1 MEICTSVFRERIGYF
16 TLIELLSSAPSARAS
31 MFSSFNYRP
40 MPLKLPN
47 FVGQSLCVLALAL
60 PFCGLSATHAA
71 SKPGLSAVTLVTAT
85 EYYFAPLD
93 YYFVT
98 SRDADK
104 TLLDAMSNWQ
114 RTGQF
119 FNVFSAPVAG
129 SSGLTR
135 YYFDKIA
142 KSSSRGSH
150 FYTVLDAERDA
161 LASLNL
167 NNSQTA
173 KLPYNEGNDSYT
185 LPPVTEGVGGVC
197 ATGTSSVYRL
207 FRGNASFPDDP
218 NHRFTTN
225 LATYQDFVSSG
236 WDGEG
241 VKFCIPQTLAS
252 TVDCPQKGYFPDV
265 SLTANYID
273 KNLDG
278 KTHWATNAAL
288 QPSLAV
294 SCAGG
299 VVSVASNGV
308 PNFDSVGIGLGGANA
323 NYQTNSRTW
332 RFPQNPVVA
341 ATTTELRNVLGPI
354 AVMINGVQIY
364 GPVEAPQDNYADPF
378 KAGLLNFCGGHVTQY
393 HYHAFPECFFNQKTL
408 TGTTTFL
415 PAKTPG
421 VVLGYAFDGFPIL
434 APFESCSSTSDATC
448 VNGVR
453 EIRSAYRYSGKGA
466 YTTEAAFDNNV
477 YEAGYGGSTLDR
489 CNGRL
494 EANGDYAYYATRQFP
509 YYLACYRG
517 TRTAQ

>member
-1 MEICTSVFRERIGYF
+1 MYT
-16 TLIELLSSAPSARAS
+16 PSHFSFMLFKHPSFFAR
-31 MFSSFNYRP
+31 
-40 MPLKLPN
+40 
-47 FVGQSLCVLALAL
+47 SLCVVALAL
-60 PFCGLSATHAA
+60 PFCGLNATHAA

-104 TLLDAMSNWQ
+104 TLLDGMSNWQ
-114 RTGQF
+114 RTGQS
-119 FNVFSAPVAG
+119 FNAFSAPIAG

-142 KSSSRGSH
+142 KNSSRGSH

-161 LASLNL
+161 LASLNPT
-167 NNSQTA
+167 NSQAA

-197 ATGTSSVYRL
+197 ANGTSAVYRL
-207 FRGNASFPDDP
+207 FRGNARFPDDP
-218 NHRFTTN
+218 NHRFTTS
-225 LATYQDFVSSG
+225 LATYQDFVSRG
-236 WDGEG
+236 WEGEG

-265 SLTANYID
+265 SQTANYID

-288 QPSLAV
+288 QPTLAV
-294 SCAGG
+294 SCTGG

-308 PNFDSVGIGLGGANA
+308 PNFDSIGIGQGGASP

-341 ATTTELRNVLGPI
+341 ATTTELRNVLGAI
-354 AVMINGVQIY
+354 AVMINGVQIF

-393 HYHAFPECFFNQKTL
+393 HYHSFPECFFNQKTL

-434 APFESCSSTSDATC
+434 APFESCASTSDATC

-453 EIRSAYRYSGKGA
+453 EIRSAYRYSGTGA
-466 YTTEAAFDNNV
+466 YTTEAAFDTNV
-477 YEAGYGGSTLDR
+477 YESGYGGSTLDR

-517 TRTAQ
+517 TRTLQ